1 MARPKVLMILT
12 SHRLDCFR
20 LCMDM
25 LIQGGSIRRF
35 DAVSLLLNGVVGRHR
50 RYVERLLREHPE
62 VPWDVIS
69 GPRGKGWYISN
80 LQNECVRRHPD
91 ALYFKIDEDV
101 FVSADWDIKLAE
113 THERH
118 CADPDLA
125 LVSATIPNNGL
136 GAWILLGTFPELR
149 EEFLRLP
156 HARWE
161 ASAAGCV
168 WFYPHLADWMIRHF
182 LPLDDANDRMRQAAT
197 ERWVPF
203 HDRFSINCICYDY
216 RHWTELG
223 GVREHDEVDWGEW
236 IRENRKLVVF
246 DAHAVCHHY
255 TFFNQQDW
263 LDRSSLLEDIRRANL
278 PGRLPFGSR
287 LLPAMRFI
295 RQLPHV
301 AARRIESWRQPR
313 PAK

>member
-1 MARPKVLMILT
+1 MVQPKVLMILT

-35 DAVSLLLNGVVGRHR
+35 DTVALLLNGVVGRHR
-50 RYVERLLREHPE
+50 RYVDRLLREHPE

-69 GPRGKGWYISN
+69 GPRGKGWCISN
-80 LQNECVRRHPD
+80 LQNECVKRHPD

-101 FVSADWDIKLAE
+101 FVSADWDVKLAE
-113 THERH
+113 THGLH
-118 CADPDLA
+118 CTDPDLA
-125 LVSATIPNNGL
+125 LVSATIPNNGF

-161 ASAAGCV
+161 MSAAGCV
-168 WFYPHLADWMIRHF
+168 WFYPHLATWMIRHF
-182 LPLDDANDRMRQAAT
+182 LSLADANERMRRAAA

-203 HDRFSINCICYDY
+203 HDRFSINCICYGY

-223 GVREHDEVDWGEW
+223 GICEHDEVDWGAW

-263 LDRSSLLEDIRRANL
+263 LDRTPLLEDIRRANL
-278 PGRLPFGSR
+278 PGPLPFGSVLAPAWR
-287 LLPAMRFI
+287 LAK
-295 RQLPHV
+295 QLPRI
-301 AARRIESWRQPR
+301 AGRRFGLEKQATKP
-313 PAK
+313 